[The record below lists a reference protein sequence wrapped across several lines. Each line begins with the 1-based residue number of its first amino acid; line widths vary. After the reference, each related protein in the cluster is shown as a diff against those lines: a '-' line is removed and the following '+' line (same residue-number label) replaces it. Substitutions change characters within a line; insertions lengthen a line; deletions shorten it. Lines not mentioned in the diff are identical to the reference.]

1 MSTEPVR
8 SITRTATGRPLTE
21 LPYDPALAPEGP
33 RRGEWDRC
41 QAFLQKLSGIGV
53 QHADEFVMTHRD
65 LKYGAVHQF
74 FGTICP
80 DPMLSGTRPKPKRK
94 PGEPKATRAQK
105 RAAKRAQKESPAEK
119 ERRLMRERRAALGLV
134 RTRTVEQQ
142 IADPHEDDLPNSLPD
157 ALNEFT
163 QLEESHQS
171 RPLTALA
178 QHIQRELGLCEG
190 CEAPRLPAWA
200 DRNRMLL
207 GQRAFMTNL
216 LPAVLVLLCKSLSEA
231 YSAGRPAAVLMLS
244 GELSDLPYH
253 RLIGTMQLL
262 VTVSTPYSFEGPWYP
277 AFVAAE
283 EMQLLH
289 AGVRMNVAPR
299 LATPQTQPVERA
311 HGGWTGQNYQVWPGY
326 EAFTRGWPKSDH
338 ASSRQVVVSQTDML
352 ATIIAFSVLVI
363 DGLKTFGTPMT
374 DEEADAYWHLWRVFA
389 VLKGIHPPG
398 RPHDGS
404 WVPETLADARDFW
417 QTYRGLYLCGPDSR
431 TGNWEEKAR
440 VDNPAGC
447 ALTSAHCHMIAKM
460 LKKWLRYAPV
470 SEARWLRIVRWYVEL
485 LSGEEGAARVGV
497 PASQLGR
504 FWRWVAWTLPKKLE
518 HALDR
523 LDPNLHIAVSSYA
536 LVSLVNQEYGTR
548 LVFPVPQTLED
559 LTQDNQ
565 SSIREKL
572 AARVRRVFTA
582 SDA

>member
-1 MSTEPVR
+1 MSAEPVR
-8 SITRTATGRPLTE
+8 SITRTATGRPLDE
-21 LPYDPALAPEGP
+21 LPYDPKLAPSGP
-33 RRGEWDRC
+33 SRGEWDRC
-41 QAFLQKLSGIGV
+41 EAFLEALSGIGV
-53 QHADEFVMTHRD
+53 KHADEFVMTHRD
-65 LKYGAVHQF
+65 LKFGAVHQF

-94 PGEPKATRAQK
+94 KKKAPSPTR
-105 RAAKRAQKESPAEK
+105 ESPADK
-119 ERRLMRERRAALGLV
+119 ERRLLRERRAALGLT
-134 RTRTVEQQ
+134 RTRTREQQ

-178 QHIQRELGLCEG
+178 EYIQRELGLCAG

-216 LPAVLVLLCKSLSEA
+216 LPAVLVLLCKSLPEA

-299 LATPQTQPVERA
+299 LATPQKQPVERA
-311 HGGWTGQNYQVWPGY
+311 HGGWVGQNYQVWPGY
-326 EAFTRGWPKSDH
+326 AAFTRGWPRSDH
-338 ASSRQVVVSQTDML
+338 AESRQVVVSQTDML

-363 DGLKTFGTPMT
+363 EGLETFGTPMT
-374 DEEADAYWHLWRVFA
+374 EEEADAYWHLWRVFA
-389 VLKGIHPPG
+389 VLKGIHPPD

-404 WVPETLADARDFW
+404 WVPETLKDAREFW
-417 QTYRGLYLCGPDSR
+417 QTYRRMYLCGPKSR
-431 TGNWEEKAR
+431 EGNWAEKAR
-440 VDNPAGC
+440 LENPAGC
-447 ALTSAHCHMIAKM
+447 ALTSAHLHMIAKM
-460 LKKWLRYAPV
+460 LRKWLPYAPV

-497 PASQLGR
+497 PKSKLGA
-504 FWRWVAWTLPKKLE
+504 FWRGVAWRLPRKLE
-518 HALDR
+518 TWLDK
-523 LDPNLHIAVSSYA
+523 LDPNLHVALSSYL

-548 LVFPVPQTLED
+548 LVFPVPQTLQD

-572 AARVRRVFTA
+572 AARIRRVFA
-582 SDA
+582 QSDPEPGGEPA

>member
-1 MSTEPVR
+1 MSAEPVR
-8 SITRTATGRPLTE
+8 SITRTATGRPLSE
-21 LPYDPALAPEGP
+21 LPYDPTMAPEGP
-33 RRGEWDRC
+33 LRGEWDRC
-41 QAFLQKLSGIGV
+41 DDFLEALSGIGV
-53 QHADEFVMTHRD
+53 MHADEFVMTHRD
-65 LKYGAVHQF
+65 LKFGAVHQF

-80 DPMLSGTRPKPKRK
+80 DPMLSGTRPKPKK
-94 PGEPKATRAQK
+94 KKQA
-105 RAAKRAQKESPAEK
+105 KESTAEK
-119 ERRLMRERRAALGLV
+119 ERRLLRERRAALGLT
-134 RTRTVEQQ
+134 RTRTLEQQ
-142 IADPHEDDLPNSLPD
+142 ILDPHEDDLPNSLPD

-163 QLEESHQS
+163 QLEEGHQS

-178 QHIQRELGLCEG
+178 EYIQRELGLCTG

-216 LPAVLVLLCKSLSEA
+216 LPAVLVLLCKSLPEA

-299 LATPQTQPVERA
+299 LATPQKQPVDRA
-311 HGGWTGQNYQVWPGY
+311 HGGWVGPNYQVWPGY
-326 EAFTRGWPKSDH
+326 GAFTRGWPKSDH
-338 ASSRQVVVSQTDML
+338 ADGRQVVVSQTDML

-363 DGLKTFGTPMT
+363 DGLETFGTPMT

-404 WVPETLADARDFW
+404 WVPETLKDAREFW
-417 QTYRGLYLCGPDSR
+417 QTYRRMYLCGPSTRD
-431 TGNWEEKAR
+431 GNWEDKAR
-440 VDNPAGC
+440 LANPAGC
-447 ALTSAHCHMIAKM
+447 ALTSAHLHMIAKM
-460 LKKWLRYAPV
+460 LRKWLPYAPV
-470 SEARWLRIVRWYVEL
+470 SEARWLKIVRWYVEF

-497 PASQLGR
+497 PRVKLGA
-504 FWRWVAWTLPKKLE
+504 FWRYIAWKLPKQIEKR
-518 HALDR
+518 LDK
-523 LDPNLHIAVSSYA
+523 LDPNLHVALSSYA

-559 LTQDNQ
+559 LTQNNQ
-565 SSIREKL
+565 SSIREKF
-572 AARVRRVFTA
+572 AARLRRVFSQ
-582 SDA
+582 SDTTPDAESA